1 MATVKYKGFEISP
14 ATYQLADSGEWE
26 LRVVITKHHD
36 SRGETLEQ
44 SFTGKNTFKFKEE
57 AEANAIRAEAEEQAR
72 QMVEEKKAE
81 ATAMAEKEAEAIK
94 ADAIKHADQL
104 PEEKTKKIQSEL
116 RDTAKRL
123 FGELLSQFESL
134 KQQVTALDS
143 QL

>member
-57 AEANAIRAEAEEQAR
+57 AEVNAIE
-72 QMVEEKKAE
+72 
-81 ATAMAEKEAEAIK
+81 
-94 ADAIKHADQL
+94 
-104 PEEKTKKIQSEL
+104 
-116 RDTAKRL
+116 
-123 FGELLSQFESL
+123 FGKQIIDGKYSDLSVQGLL
-134 KQQVTALDS
+134 
-143 QL
+143 